1 MPHEDARFEVHVGT
15 ETDTRSVE
23 RAADGPFRIALLG
36 DFSGRSL
43 DGMRM
48 IVTCAM
54 SSDGNYILREF
65 HITLPD
71 GTRRRSSQRIG
82 WDPATGGIKS
92 WTFNA
97 DGGHGEGV
105 WKRQGDVWIVNN
117 SGISTDGKHTSLT
130 TIYSKISDEG
140 MIVSAVGAMAD
151 DQSEPDVKIRLTRQP
166 PKE

>member
-1 MPHEDARFEVHVGT
+1 
-15 ETDTRSVE
+15 
-23 RAADGPFRIALLG
+23 
-36 DFSGRSL
+36 
-43 DGMRM
+43 
-48 IVTCAM
+48 M

-65 HITLPD
+65 HVTLPD

-82 WDPATGGIKS
+82 WDSATGSIKS

-117 SGISTDGKHTSLT
+117 SGISADGKHTSLT
-130 TIYSKISDEG
+130 TIYSKISDES

-151 DQSEPDVKIRLTRQP
+151 DQSEPDVKIRLTRQL